1 MTLTHAAAILFA
13 LAGLFTAIA
22 AAFYWWKASGG
33 KPASGSGQK
42 ADKQSPTGGKGACP
56 GGAAAYDYLLL
67 RRLRSSLSY

>member
-42 ADKQSPTGGKGACP
+42 VDK
-56 GGAAAYDYLLL
+56 
-67 RRLRSSLSY
+67 